1 MIVCGGKE
9 SNEGRSK
16 HKPPSHAAPQGNVTS
31 TCNVNQNFAEFLKL
45 SKKAPL
51 FWLRQGLKES
61 QCPSVCLLT
70 RRHGDKLSRGLNLH
84 LSCSDLSQVTLS
96 LLRSTDGA

>member
-1 MIVCGGKE
+1 MSKFFSFLDLNTVVAFTRSGGSKAVIWAKSEGLIVCGGKE

-45 SKKAPL
+45 SKKPL
-51 FWLRQGLKES
+51 FFEG
-61 QCPSVCLLT
+61 
-70 RRHGDKLSRGLNLH
+70 
-84 LSCSDLSQVTLS
+84 
-96 LLRSTDGA
+96 